1 MLKEI
6 YDSIFKLSKDRIY
19 SEEGMKVW
27 RVRKLQE
34 LQSQYAK
41 ASANHDFLTAD
52 IQNIQENGVIKRIQA
67 EEAKIPL
74 GAAKRKNQVKVFA
87 QRLYQED
94 DSIADSRESI
104 AQFKKEIL
112 KMATKF
118 PSGDTE
124 EEWKRDILEHITG
137 GGKFLE
143 QVLMAE
149 PNIITAFENAPWNDG
164 GEKKQGGRRRR
175 RKKTRKGKKKKNRK
189 KTRKGKKKN
198 RKKTRKGKKKNRKK
212 TRK

>member
-1 MLKEI
+1 MMLAIRPWIICAADLGLLCCLVMHPNGVFRNYPQLRITWLVGMVDAIIEAYTGGPGRNKTVDQILNDLESEAARIRQSGRGRCNISCGTGAAERMLKEI

-87 QRLYQED
+87 QRLY
-94 DSIADSRESI
+94 
-104 AQFKKEIL
+104 
-112 KMATKF
+112 
-118 PSGDTE
+118 
-124 EEWKRDILEHITG
+124 H
-137 GGKFLE
+137 
-143 QVLMAE
+143 
-149 PNIITAFENAPWNDG
+149 
-164 GEKKQGGRRRR
+164 RRRFDCR
-175 RKKTRKGKKKKNRK
+175 FTRKYRAV
-189 KTRKGKKKN
+189 
-198 RKKTRKGKKKNRKK
+198 
-212 TRK
+212 